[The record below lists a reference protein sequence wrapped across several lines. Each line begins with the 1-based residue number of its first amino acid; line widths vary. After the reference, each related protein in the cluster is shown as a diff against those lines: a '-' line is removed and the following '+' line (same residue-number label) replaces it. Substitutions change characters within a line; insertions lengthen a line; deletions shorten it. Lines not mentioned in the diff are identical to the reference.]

1 MKKIILLSILLFVG
15 CAHQYPQAEFYIG
28 MSEKEFL
35 MKNNLNL
42 SSEVYYNHIRKR
54 NFIYQRGDG
63 KRLGSIPLKV
73 LSDNEVMYTEYSNL
87 SRFSPY
93 YYVFINDSLVLV
105 SKGLFNLSSRKPID
119 YDKYATS
126 PELKEPKEPQEPK
139 EGVMPTVPD
148 VKIPVQPTPPETEEE
163 K

>member
-1 MKKIILLSILLFVG
+1 MKKLLLLSILLIVG

-54 NFIYQRGDG
+54 NFIYQRSDG
-63 KRLGSIPLKV
+63 NRLGSIPFKT
-73 LSDNEVMYTEYSNL
+73 LSDNEVMYTEWSTL
-87 SRFSPY
+87 SRFYPY
-93 YYVFINDSLVLV
+93 YYVFINDSLILV
-105 SKGLFNLSSRKPID
+105 SKGLFNFASSKPID
-119 YDKYATS
+119 YDKYATP

-148 VKIPVQPTPPETEEE
+148 VKIPVQPIPSETEED
-163 K
+163 

>member
-1 MKKIILLSILLFVG
+1 MKKLLLIALLIVG
-15 CAHQYPQAEFYIG
+15 CAPKTQAEFYIG

-63 KRLGSIPLKV
+63 NRLGSIPFKT
-73 LSDNEVMYTEYSNL
+73 LSDNEVMYTEWSTL
-87 SRFSPY
+87 SRFYPY

-105 SKGLFNLSSRKPID
+105 SKGLFNFASSKPID
-119 YDKYATS
+119 YDKYAT
-126 PELKEPKEPQEPK
+126 
-139 EGVMPTVPD
+139 
-148 VKIPVQPTPPETEEE
+148 PPETKEDE
-163 K
+163 